1 MSENPDTQP
10 ITCDNGFIVPSL
22 ELGKTAP
29 YLGMHLFHTQK
40 LKDIVEYNLNIRMFH
55 VPRYKSWLDVN
66 ENTPFETKLHVL
78 DNCVLSAMIYGFE
91 AWGNLSNYTKKLETI
106 ELDLLKSALGVKR
119 GTPNDLVYHE
129 LNRGSIIARVM
140 DRQEK
145 FISKIKVLNEDDAL
159 AKCLWDRSQHL
170 EMHNYYD
177 NLTNDNYDK
186 DLANR
191 HHSIISSEKTMDIRY
206 RELIGLDE
214 SNCIYNSYAID
225 SCRKIITRWRL
236 SNFNLAIETGRYKR
250 PKVERNRRYCQ
261 TCLVV
266 EDEEH
271 VLLNCRLYNRVRDKH
286 SDLFDST
293 NTVQS
298 LLNPKTIDALYKIA
312 KVLFEIEK
320 IHEKFTT

>member
-1 MSENPDTQP
+1 
-10 ITCDNGFIVPSL
+10 
-22 ELGKTAP
+22 
-29 YLGMHLFHTQK
+29 
-40 LKDIVEYNLNIRMFH
+40 
-55 VPRYKSWLDVN
+55 
-66 ENTPFETKLHVL
+66 
-78 DNCVLSAMIYGFE
+78 
-91 AWGNLSNYTKKLETI
+91 
-106 ELDLLKSALGVKR
+106 
-119 GTPNDLVYHE
+119 
-129 LNRGSIIARVM
+129 
-140 DRQEK
+140 
-145 FISKIKVLNEDDAL
+145 
-159 AKCLWDRSQHL
+159 
-170 EMHNYYD
+170 
-177 NLTNDNYDK
+177 
-186 DLANR
+186 
-191 HHSIISSEKTMDIRY
+191 MDIRY

-214 SNCIYNSYAID
+214 CNCIYNSYAID
-225 SCRKIITRWRL
+225 ACRKIITRWRL

-286 SDLFDST
+286 SDLFNST